1 MLVLKCCLV
10 RRLANIQ
17 LEASWR
23 WTLPAILMDLLREK
37 LNEGRNS
44 YDLQGLF
51 WILAGGFDD
60 TQKPMAMVD
69 DDDDA

>member
-1 MLVLKCCLV
+1 
-10 RRLANIQ
+10 
-17 LEASWR
+17 
-23 WTLPAILMDLLREK
+23 MDSSRHFDGSFE
-37 LNEGRNS
+37 EETERRNS

-60 TQKPMAMVD
+60 TQKPMAIGDMVD

>member
-1 MLVLKCCLV
+1 
-10 RRLANIQ
+10 
-17 LEASWR
+17 
-23 WTLPAILMDLLREK
+23 MDLLREK